1 MIRES
6 STARRDAEPLSEE
19 SQRLLEALDTARQNE
34 RGEADAWIA
43 FLRSLSP
50 GQQQVMLGLIEQLDG
65 S

>member
-1 MIRES
+1 MITGDF
-6 STARRDAEPLSEE
+6 TAGHSVEPLSEE
-19 SQRLLEALDTARQNE
+19 SQRLLEALDTAR
-34 RGEADAWIA
+34 RRAHGEADAWIA